1 MRRATG
7 HCATG
12 AGTVLGGLAL
22 WRWTQEVELPV
33 ISLPKEGVVLMLLGG
48 AEILLG
54 LYRAVRRQNLS
65 GGSRRGKDAA
75 PCDPGDLA
83 SPA

>member
-1 MRRATG
+1 MRRTAE

-22 WRWTQEVELPV
+22 WRYTQGVDLPV
-33 ISLPKEGVVLMLLGG
+33 ISLPKVGVVLMVLGG

-54 LYRAVRRQNLS
+54 LYRAVRR
-65 GGSRRGKDAA
+65 
-75 PCDPGDLA
+75 
-83 SPA
+83 